1 MGITAVVIDSREP
14 EWVQNLKF
22 GGVPTTIAALD
33 YGDLQV
39 LCDDDTTL
47 IIERKTSDDL
57 LGSIADDRLMVQMAK
72 CATAKYESQ
81 IFEKRLD
88 PVWSY
93 LVVTGTFHPSSSGK
107 TVTERGVTGWNW
119 NSVMGV
125 LVSVQEMGV
134 PVVFSPAS
142 ASYEKTVMLLAARK
156 RKPETQI
163 LPPKPPNILG
173 PAHQIIASL
182 PGIGVERLKTVMDYA
197 GGQAGW
203 ALVGLTD
210 PDQEYKGIPLSV
222 NRRIR
227 AAMRLKDDERLVIV
241 NQ

>member
-22 GGVPTTIAALD
+22 GGVPTTVAALD
-33 YGDLQV
+33 FGDLHV

-47 IIERKTSDDL
+47 IIERKTADDFL
-57 LGSIADDRLMVQMAK
+57 NSLKSDRLMMQSAK
-72 CATAKYESQ
+72 CATA
-81 IFEKRLD
+81 RLEAQLAFNTMD
-88 PVWSY
+88 SVWPY
-93 LVVTGTFHPSSSGK
+93 LVISGAFYPGSTGKVITQ
-107 TVTERGVTGWNW
+107 RGVTGWNW
-119 NSVMGV
+119 NSVMGA
-125 LVSVQEMGV
+125 LLSIQEMGTA
-134 PVVFSPAS
+134 VVFTADND
-142 ASYEKTVMLLAARK
+142 SYEKTVMLLAARK

-227 AAMRLKDDERLVIV
+227 AAMRLKDDERLVITTK
-241 NQ
+241 